1 MIKKSRKGDKFSME
15 YRINKKT
22 GDKFSIIGLGTSY
35 IADTEEKEAVAALRL
50 AHENGVNYADLA
62 TAGARTFEYYG
73 KALGDVRKDKIG
85 RAHV

>member
-22 GDKFSIIGLGTSY
+22 GDKFSIIGLDTSY

-50 AHENGVNYADLA
+50 AHENG
-62 TAGARTFEYYG
+62 
-73 KALGDVRKDKIG
+73 
-85 RAHV
+85 